1 MKAAQATSSVTVLVS
16 IMIPICLRL
25 MEAFLMRIMTMAA
38 VVVTALGSGGYLP
51 GLARFATLPTARL
64 PVLYRS
70 AGGFPSR
77 ILLAPGP
84 GRLDLAKRRHGCWRR
99 FEGELDYLLIDARA
113 AFLAKI
119 TLVHPDCG
127 GSSPEAASLS
137 VAWNLIR
144 QRFATRGIT
153 LRFRKMDRV
162 LEVTSPRAGVLLQ
175 QELTISTDP
184 FTTRSPSTR
193 RTEAS
198 PGRRRAAGSTP
209 RPFLPCE

>member
-1 MKAAQATSSVTVLVS
+1 MFLSDCNKARVAAASPGALDWRAGALFLPVISARVDRFCTMTLRNVTTSCAMKAAQATSSVTVLVS

-84 GRLDLAKRRHGCWRR
+84 GRPDLEKGR
-99 FEGELDYLLIDARA
+99 
-113 AFLAKI
+113 
-119 TLVHPDCG
+119 
-127 GSSPEAASLS
+127 
-137 VAWNLIR
+137 
-144 QRFATRGIT
+144 
-153 LRFRKMDRV
+153 
-162 LEVTSPRAGVLLQ
+162 
-175 QELTISTDP
+175 
-184 FTTRSPSTR
+184 
-193 RTEAS
+193 
-198 PGRRRAAGSTP
+198 PGRLP
-209 RPFLPCE
+209 RVGAEP